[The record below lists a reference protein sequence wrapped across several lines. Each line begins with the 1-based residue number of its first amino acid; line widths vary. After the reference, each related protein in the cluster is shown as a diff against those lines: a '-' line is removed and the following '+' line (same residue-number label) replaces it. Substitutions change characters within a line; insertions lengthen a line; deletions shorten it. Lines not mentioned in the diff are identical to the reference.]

1 MTRIAIAVLLLV
13 ASSARAEPTEV
24 EAKASARQVLIALR
38 ILSYDKALADRSEG
52 PVTIAVVS
60 STAGRPERDRWQA
73 GFLRVPKVKVGGRS
87 VRFVAI
93 DYTTRKAF
101 GEALAKHATYAV
113 IVTGDLDGKVSEIRA
128 ETRMRQAVSF
138 GSERAL
144 RGGLSVALVPRQER
158 DEILINLE
166 GSRAEG
172 ARFGAGLLQ
181 LAKIVED
188 AP

>member
-1 MTRIAIAVLLLV
+1 MRIAIAVLLLL
-13 ASSARAEPTEV
+13 ASAAHAEPTDA

-38 ILSYDKALADRSEG
+38 ILSYDKALADRTEG

-60 STAGRPERDRWQA
+60 GATARDERDRWQA
-73 GFLRVPKVKVGGRS
+73 GFSRVPKVKVGGRS

-101 GEALAKHATYAV
+101 GEALHKHAAYAV
-113 IVTGDLDGKVSEIRA
+113 IVTSDLDAKVGEIRT
-128 ETRMRQAVSF
+128 ETRARRTISF

-144 RGGLSVALVPRQER
+144 RSGLSVASVPRQER

-166 GSRAEG
+166 ASRAEG

>member
-1 MTRIAIAVLLLV
+1 MTRIAFAVLLLV
-13 ASSARAEPTEV
+13 ASTARAEPTD

-38 ILSYDKALADRSEG
+38 ILSYDKALADRSDG

-60 STAGRPERDRWQA
+60 SATGRPERARWQA
-73 GFLRVPKVKVGGRS
+73 GFARVPKVKVGGRG
-87 VRFVAI
+87 VHVVAV

-101 GEALAKHATYAV
+101 GEMLSKHAVYAV
-113 IVTGDLDGKVSEIRA
+113 IVTSDLDERVAEIRA
-128 ETRMRQAVSF
+128 ETRARHTVSF

-188 AP
+188 TP